1 MNESLEWQKC
11 DEKILMLN
19 KNDKLCLTME
29 VKQTKAVQVPSYL
42 KILEGELVRCSD
54 TVRARPT
61 R

>member
-29 VKQTKAVQVPSYL
+29 VKQTKAIQVL
-42 KILEGELVRCSD
+42 
-54 TVRARPT
+54 
-61 R
+61 